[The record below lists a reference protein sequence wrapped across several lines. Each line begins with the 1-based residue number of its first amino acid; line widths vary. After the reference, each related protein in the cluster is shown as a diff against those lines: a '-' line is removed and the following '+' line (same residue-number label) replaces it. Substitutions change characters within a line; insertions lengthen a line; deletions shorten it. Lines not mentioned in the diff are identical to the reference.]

1 MLKSTQ
7 LGMEPR
13 TPEGGQA
20 TSAWVVVVL
29 GKEVPAT
36 VEKESV
42 EVVCWVGNVIPLEA
56 CRVADVGGV
65 AVMQKEGG
73 SLIPVTIETLPVL
86 PVVETGKE
94 TGL

>member
-36 VEKESV
+36 MEKESV
-42 EVVCWVGNVIPLEA
+42 EVVC
-56 CRVADVGGV
+56 
-65 AVMQKEGG
+65 
-73 SLIPVTIETLPVL
+73 
-86 PVVETGKE
+86 
-94 TGL
+94 